1 MHTDDKGLAL
11 SPKLGILGGMGPM
24 ATADFLYKLVDRTPA
39 QFDHEHIPTIVHSV
53 PQLPDRMQAIFD
65 GGPSPL
71 PKLLE
76 AIETLQAAGAVC
88 IAMPCNTA
96 HYWYDEFAAVAKVPF
111 LHIAD
116 TALAA
121 IDSKQLA
128 GARLGLLGTRGTLK
142 SGFYQRRFAAREV
155 DCLIATPEEQALFVD
170 PAIMA
175 VKANDLARATPLI
188 ERAAERLL
196 ERGASSVVL
205 GCTEIPVVLKRF
217 QPALAAR
224 CVDVT
229 VALADACIVWW
240 QAHAIVAN
248 RTHV

>member
-1 MHTDDKGLAL
+1 M
-11 SPKLGILGGMGPM
+11 SPKLGILGGMGPL
-24 ATADFLYKLVDRTPA
+24 ATADFLHKLVDRTPA
-39 QFDHEHIPTIVHSV
+39 QFDYEHIPTIVHSV

-65 GGPSPL
+65 KGPSPL

-96 HYWYDEFAAVAKVPF
+96 HYWYEDFQPVLRVPF

-116 TALAA
+116 AALAA
-121 IDSKQLA
+121 IDGQQSS
-128 GARLGLLGTRGTLK
+128 GSRIGLLGTRGTVK
-142 SGFYQRRFAAREV
+142 SGFYQRRFASFGIE
-155 DCLIATPEEQALFVD
+155 CLLSSADEQSDLVD
-170 PAIMA
+170 PAVAA
-175 VKANDLARATPLI
+175 VKANKLDIATPLI
-188 ERAAERLL
+188 ERAAQRLFDQ
-196 ERGASSVVL
+196 GASSVVL

-229 VALADACIVWW
+229 VALADTCINWW
-240 QAHAIVAN
+240 RTQAIVDIYSPN
-248 RTHV
+248 QKDR